1 MSVTR
6 IAVRSGE
13 LSPRS
18 TSGTGVAIHASP
30 CSASTPVTTHQTLR
44 GRRVSMARRDERPA
58 SNDAWRTKARSGELR
73 ETGDKGGRGGC

>member
-6 IAVRSGE
+6 MAVRSGE
-13 LSPRS
+13 LSPSS
-18 TSGTGVAIHASP
+18 TSGTGEAIHTSP

-44 GRRVSMARRDERPA
+44 GRRVSTARRDERPA

-73 ETGDKGGRGGC
+73 ETGDKGRRGGC